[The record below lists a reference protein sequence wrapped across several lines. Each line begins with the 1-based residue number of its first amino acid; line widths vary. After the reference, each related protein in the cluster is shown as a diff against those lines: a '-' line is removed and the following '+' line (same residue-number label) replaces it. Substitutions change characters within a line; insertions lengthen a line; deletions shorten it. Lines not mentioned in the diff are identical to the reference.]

1 MARFVI
7 RAPDHL
13 GDATMA
19 IPAMRA
25 VAELGETVVYGPQF
39 LTALYTALD
48 FCEVT
53 VLPGT
58 AVPTEGTGVLFKPS
72 FGAAWRWR
80 HLPRRVGLAING
92 RSALLTDPVVEQPGA
107 HRRDGYAAI
116 AAVLGA
122 AVPVKPA
129 TPGFSQ
135 AARGHVIALN
145 PWSPTAT
152 VRWPHFRA
160 LADRLT
166 VELPDYN
173 IIFFA
178 GPGEERAVR
187 DIAGPHPVVAGLP
200 LLEFAAALQDVALF
214 ISNDSG
220 AAHFADALGVPVVV
234 VHGSTDARLT
244 GTGFAVSGGPIWC
257 GPCYRKTC
265 LLGRTCLERIPVEAV
280 VGRAREVLDRL
291 SRSQ

>member
-1 MARFVI
+1 
-7 RAPDHL
+7 
-13 GDATMA
+13 
-19 IPAMRA
+19 
-25 VAELGETVVYGPQF
+25 
-39 LTALYTALD
+39 
-48 FCEVT
+48 
-53 VLPGT
+53 
-58 AVPTEGTGVLFKPS
+58 
-72 FGAAWRWR
+72 
-80 HLPRRVGLAING
+80 
-92 RSALLTDPVVEQPGA
+92 
-107 HRRDGYAAI
+107 
-116 AAVLGA
+116 LGA

-129 TPGFSQ
+129 TSQ
-135 AARGHVIALN
+135 RSAGGQIIALN

-160 LADRLT
+160 LAERLA

-214 ISNDSG
+214 VSNDSG
-220 AAHFADALGVPVVV
+220 AAHFADALGVPVVM

-244 GTGFAVSGGPIWC
+244 GTGLAVSGGPIWC

-265 LLGRTCLERIPVEAV
+265 FLGRTCLERIPVDGV
-280 VGRAREVLDRL
+280 VERAREVLDRL
-291 SRSQ
+291 FNSG